1 MRILLSSP
9 ITPYPSFK
17 GGRDSLHHNYSN
29 TTYGQD
35 IFAIPLY
42 THFLGLHLI
51 AQNISA
57 KTTLL
62 ENPSAKDFAQEVQKQ
77 YDIVGIYFVIPFF
90 SKALE
95 MCKIV
100 HKYSS
105 QSKIALGGPGVQCL
119 SHPTGKEEE
128 LSGLVNY
135 VCRGEGIS
143 FLRKLLG
150 ETEDRPVTQD
160 LPLGTV
166 VPFRCKFFSRY
177 SLAIIS
183 ALGCTNSC
191 EFCSTSSFFG
201 HRRIQLATPRELLE
215 IIRSYIE
222 RYNISSARILDDNL
236 LENKKY
242 VKELAYLMRND
253 PLCQERK
260 FKYSTFANLSTIVK
274 YEPEELVEYGVS
286 GLLIGVES
294 KFVSKLYPNIKKKLE
309 NIDIK
314 EVFQNLQDH
323 GIFVEGSMILGW
335 DFHDKQNIVEDIEFY
350 VSLRATLDQIVCLI
364 AVPETKL
371 WEMFKREGR
380 LSDKISW
387 DDGGFYTMWHNYKN
401 FGNEELWRYEDYA
414 LRKSFE
420 TWGPS
425 YLRLFDV
432 HMRGYRKFKYHHD
445 PFFRRIAESHK
456 EGCKTLYPLLL
467 CIKMFAPSE
476 RVKRITEN
484 LEESFIQEF
493 GTPAIKEKLQSL
505 AVALIASFRKVE
517 NKLIKEDTFQP
528 KCKIYHYN

>member
-1 MRILLSSP
+1 M
-9 ITPYPSFK
+9 
-17 GGRDSLHHNYSN
+17 
-29 TTYGQD
+29 
-35 IFAIPLY
+35 
-42 THFLGLHLI
+42 
-51 AQNISA
+51 
-57 KTTLL
+57 
-62 ENPSAKDFAQEVQKQ
+62 
-77 YDIVGIYFVIPFF
+77 
-90 SKALE
+90 
-95 MCKIV
+95 
-100 HKYSS
+100 
-105 QSKIALGGPGVQCL
+105 
-119 SHPTGKEEE
+119 
-128 LSGLVNY
+128 
-135 VCRGEGIS
+135 
-143 FLRKLLG
+143 
-150 ETEDRPVTQD
+150 
-160 LPLGTV
+160 
-166 VPFRCKFFSRY
+166 
-177 SLAIIS
+177 
-183 ALGCTNSC
+183 
-191 EFCSTSSFFG
+191 
-201 HRRIQLATPRELLE
+201 
-215 IIRSYIE
+215 
-222 RYNISSARILDDNL
+222 
-236 LENKKY
+236 
-242 VKELAYLMRND
+242 
-253 PLCQERK
+253 
-260 FKYSTFANLSTIVK
+260 
-274 YEPEELVEYGVS
+274 
-286 GLLIGVES
+286 
-294 KFVSKLYPNIKKKLE
+294 
-309 NIDIK
+309 
-314 EVFQNLQDH
+314 
-323 GIFVEGSMILGW
+323 
-335 DFHDKQNIVEDIEFY
+335 EDIEFY

>member
-1 MRILLSSP
+1 MKLKSNHMRILLSSP

-191 EFCSTSSFFG
+191 EFCSTS
-201 HRRIQLATPRELLE
+201 
-215 IIRSYIE
+215 
-222 RYNISSARILDDNL
+222 
-236 LENKKY
+236 
-242 VKELAYLMRND
+242 
-253 PLCQERK
+253 
-260 FKYSTFANLSTIVK
+260 
-274 YEPEELVEYGVS
+274 
-286 GLLIGVES
+286 
-294 KFVSKLYPNIKKKLE
+294 
-309 NIDIK
+309 
-314 EVFQNLQDH
+314 
-323 GIFVEGSMILGW
+323 
-335 DFHDKQNIVEDIEFY
+335 
-350 VSLRATLDQIVCLI
+350 
-364 AVPETKL
+364 
-371 WEMFKREGR
+371 
-380 LSDKISW
+380 
-387 DDGGFYTMWHNYKN
+387 
-401 FGNEELWRYEDYA
+401 
-414 LRKSFE
+414 
-420 TWGPS
+420 
-425 YLRLFDV
+425 
-432 HMRGYRKFKYHHD
+432 
-445 PFFRRIAESHK
+445 
-456 EGCKTLYPLLL
+456 
-467 CIKMFAPSE
+467 
-476 RVKRITEN
+476 
-484 LEESFIQEF
+484 
-493 GTPAIKEKLQSL
+493 
-505 AVALIASFRKVE
+505 
-517 NKLIKEDTFQP
+517 
-528 KCKIYHYN
+528 